1 MDEKISKREFE
12 KLAEQIKNLKEVQ
25 SLLEAIL
32 YSTDDAISVVDEKG
46 NGILINPAYTRIT
59 GLTEAD
65 VINKPCTVDIAEGES
80 MHRQVLRTRQPVRGV
95 RMKVGTNRRPVLV
108 NVAPIIINGD
118 LKGSVGIIHDISEI
132 RALTKELEHAK
143 SLIRRM
149 TAKYTFDDIIGKSEL
164 ISAAIDQAKHAATT
178 PVTVLLRGESG
189 TGKELFAHAIHN
201 ASPRRGGPFVRVNS
215 AAIAESLLESELFG
229 YEEGAFTGAV
239 RGGKKGYFE
248 EAVGGT
254 IFLDEIGE
262 IPLAVQAKLL
272 RVLQEKELIRVGG
285 TNPISVNVRVIA
297 ATNANLE
304 LRVKEGSFRE
314 DLYYRINVVPIF
326 IPPLRGRREDIP
338 LLTSHFRQK
347 LGQEFGR
354 KVAQIASGVIDILT
368 DYEWPGNVRELEN
381 VIGRTIINMNYNDEV
396 ILPEYV
402 PHLNNGSRQKTN
414 QENIQEYIKS
424 ELISEGTLGE
434 ILDTVEKKVLE
445 KTLHRVKGNKTIAA
459 RHLGIATRSLY
470 YKLEKHGLK

>member
-1 MDEKISKREFE
+1 MNEKISQSEFE

-32 YSTDDAISVVDEKG
+32 YSTDDAISVVDENG

-80 MHRQVLRTRQPVRGV
+80 MHRQVLKTRQPVRGV
-95 RMKVGTNRRPVLV
+95 RMKVGPGRRPVVV
-108 NVAPIIINGD
+108 NVAPIIINGE

-149 TAKYTFDDIIGKSEL
+149 TAKYTFDDIIGRSEL
-164 ISAAIDQAKHAATT
+164 VSAAIDQAKHAATT
-178 PVTVLLRGESG
+178 PATVLLRGESG

-201 ASPRRGGPFVRVNS
+201 ASPRRGGPFVRVNC

-248 EAVGGT
+248 EADGGT

-262 IPLAVQAKLL
+262 VSMAVQAKLL

-304 LRVKEGSFRE
+304 IRVKDGSFRE

-326 IPPLRGRREDIP
+326 IPPLRGRKEDIP
-338 LLTSHFRQK
+338 VLTSHFRKK

-354 KVAQIASGVIDILT
+354 KVAQISPGVVDILT
-368 DYEWPGNVRELEN
+368 DYDWPGNVRELEN

-396 ILPEYV
+396 ILPECV
-402 PHLNNGSRQKTN
+402 PPLNNGPRQKSN
-414 QENIQEYIKS
+414 QENVQEYIRP
-424 ELISEGTLGE
+424 ELISEGTLDE
-434 ILDTVEKKVLE
+434 ILDTVEKKVLQ
-445 KTLHRVKGNKTIAA
+445 KTLEKVKGNKTIAA